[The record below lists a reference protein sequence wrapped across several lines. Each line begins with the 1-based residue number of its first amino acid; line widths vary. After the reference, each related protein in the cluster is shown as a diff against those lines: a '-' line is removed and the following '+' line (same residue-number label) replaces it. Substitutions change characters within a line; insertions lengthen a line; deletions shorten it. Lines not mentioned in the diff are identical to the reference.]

1 MKPIMITSCCA
12 LSALLIACQPS
23 AEQQV
28 TADSAA
34 EQTAVQPQ
42 VEAGSAPT
50 EEAKLD
56 SKFLAAD
63 RQKLTLY
70 KSPTC
75 GCCQSW
81 ADKVETSFAI
91 QSESTEDMAAVKER
105 FGVPAPMQS
114 CHTSVSESG
123 YVFEG
128 HIPARVIKEF
138 MANPP
143 EGAKGLA
150 VPGMPIGS
158 PGMEVGDQ
166 FTPFTVYLLTDS
178 GPTPYQE
185 IKTKADL

>member
-1 MKPIMITSCCA
+1 MKSIMITSCCA
-12 LSALLIACQPS
+12 LSALLVACQPS
-23 AEQQV
+23 AESEVSSQ
-28 TADSAA
+28 SAI
-34 EQTAVQPQ
+34 EQTAGQIEQ
-42 VEAGSAPT
+42 VSGSAGQDLT
-50 EEAKLD
+50 IEADL
-56 SKFLAAD
+56 LAAD
-63 RQKLTLY
+63 REKLTLY

-75 GCCQSW
+75 GCCQGW
-81 ADKVETSFAI
+81 ADNVQTSFAI

-128 HIPARVIKEF
+128 HIPARVIEAF

-166 FTPFTVYLLTDS
+166 FTPFTVYLLTDTGS
-178 GPTPYQE
+178 TPYEQ
-185 IKTKADL
+185 INSKSDL

>member
-1 MKPIMITSCCA
+1 MKPIMIASCCT

-23 AEQQV
+23 AEQQA
-28 TADSAA
+28 TADSTA

-50 EEAKLD
+50 EEVKID

-63 RQKLTLY
+63 REKLTLY

-75 GCCQSW
+75 GCCQGW
-81 ADKVETSFAI
+81 ADNVQTSFAI

-128 HIPARVIKEF
+128 HIPARVIEAF

-166 FTPFTVYLLTDS
+166 FTPFTVYLLTDTGS
-178 GPTPYQE
+178 TPYEQ
-185 IKTKADL
+185 INSKSDL

>member
-28 TADSAA
+28 TADSDV

-50 EEAKLD
+50 EEAELD

-81 ADKVETSFAI
+81 ADKVEIRNTRQASL
-91 QSESTEDMAAVKER
+91 
-105 FGVPAPMQS
+105 
-114 CHTSVSESG
+114 
-123 YVFEG
+123 
-128 HIPARVIKEF
+128 
-138 MANPP
+138 
-143 EGAKGLA
+143 EGA
-150 VPGMPIGS
+150 
-158 PGMEVGDQ
+158 
-166 FTPFTVYLLTDS
+166 
-178 GPTPYQE
+178 
-185 IKTKADL
+185 

>member
-1 MKPIMITSCCA
+1 MKPIMIASCCT

-28 TADSAA
+28 TADSMD

-42 VEAGSAPT
+42 VEAVSAAAEDT
-50 EEAKLD
+50 KLD
-56 SKFLAAD
+56 SSLIAAD
-63 RQKLTLY
+63 REKLTLY

-75 GCCQSW
+75 GCCQGW
-81 ADKVETSFAI
+81 ADNVQTSFAI

-128 HIPARVIKEF
+128 HIPARVIEAF

-166 FTPFTVYLLTDS
+166 FTPFTVYLLTDTGS
-178 GPTPYQE
+178 TPYEQ
-185 IKTKADL
+185 INSKSDL